1 MEELSVND
9 VNERALAVAKKKDN
23 GEKEVSKNIENNET
37 DIDNTEFTFSHK
49 PTPLSKSEH

>member
-9 VNERALAVAKKKDN
+9 VNERALAVAKEKDN
-23 GEKEVSKNIENNET
+23 VEKEESKNNET

-49 PTPLSKSEH
+49 PTPLSK